1 MSVSVGAP
9 ISAGA
14 DPAGQ
19 CIPST
24 CAPTQPRRLCRCQP
38 MTTLTASWRHAV
50 LRSLQADA
58 VVAGVADPDATLD
71 DTYLLTNHSEP
82 AADN

>member
-1 MSVSVGAP
+1 
-9 ISAGA
+9 
-14 DPAGQ
+14 
-19 CIPST
+19 
-24 CAPTQPRRLCRCQP
+24 